1 MRWAISPCLI
11 LKTQQQE
18 IMTIL
23 FILFKTN
30 RWKWSFFS
38 PHPLHSC
45 NVVPLLELPVGN
57 NFGGEGEECGLFCL
71 PRLPYLGTVSLQFCS
86 SPIVASKETVSL
98 CWSRVKVRKWGYQRR
113 DKVNS
118 QLIVQKHSWFVLIAV
133 FAFTFV
139 CVTSVGS
146 LSRWCY
152 KILFCATSY
161 NKRKSVTTKHEQRF
175 CIYAD
180 EKKKRKK
187 LSTLKGFQSFSSG
200 TLFVHSDQLCLSPEV
215 RVGIPASLN
224 FQALFRNS
232 A

>member
-1 MRWAISPCLI
+1 MYTYFQCIWKSFVVNTSFSLFSVYKKLMRWAISPCLI

-71 PRLPYLGTVSLQFCS
+71 PSLPYLGTVSLQFCS

-113 DKVNS
+113 YKVNS
-118 QLIVQKHSWFVLIAV
+118 QLSPETFLIRFDICV
-133 FAFTFV
+133 CIYFCLCHKCQQLEQMMSQDTFL
-139 CVTSVGS
+139 C
-146 LSRWCY
+146 
-152 KILFCATSY
+152 KIL
-161 NKRKSVTTKHEQRF
+161 Q
-175 CIYAD
+175 
-180 EKKKRKK
+180 
-187 LSTLKGFQSFSSG
+187 
-200 TLFVHSDQLCLSPEV
+200 
-215 RVGIPASLN
+215 
-224 FQALFRNS
+224 
-232 A
+232 